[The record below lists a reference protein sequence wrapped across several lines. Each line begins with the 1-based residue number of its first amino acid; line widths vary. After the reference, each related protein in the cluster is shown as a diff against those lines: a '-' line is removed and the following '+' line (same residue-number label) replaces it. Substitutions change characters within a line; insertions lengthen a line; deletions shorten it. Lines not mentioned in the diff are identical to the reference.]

1 MPYNAHYSEGEPD
14 VVFRCQQCGEC
25 CSYMGDI
32 IGIEEQTGPGTYRI
46 RFSADGEERSVTL
59 DPDKADLFRLQDI
72 TGLHPMACPFLRF
85 RDNRAFCTV
94 HVTRPGLCR
103 QYGCFRVL
111 ILDNNGRH
119 IGRVQ
124 DGSRIFSSLD
134 PALHELWD
142 REVKGTDIPDETVWE
157 RYVRDVFSRAGYCV
171 VI

>member
-1 MPYNAHYSEGEPD
+1 MHNNSEGEPD

-32 IGIEEQTGPGTYRI
+32 IGIDEKTGPDTYRI
-46 RFSADGEERSVTL
+46 RFSVTGEERIVTL
-59 DPDKADLFRLQDI
+59 DPDKKDLFLTREIAQS
-72 TGLHPMACPFLRF
+72 HPMACPFLRF

-94 HVTRPGLCR
+94 HATRPGLCR
-103 QYGCFRVL
+103 QYGCFRIL
-111 ILDNNGRH
+111 ILDKDCRH
-119 IGRVQ
+119 IGMVQ

-142 REVKGTDIPDETVWE
+142 REVKGTDIPDDTEWE
-157 RYVRDVFSRAGYCV
+157 RYVRGVFSRAGYHV